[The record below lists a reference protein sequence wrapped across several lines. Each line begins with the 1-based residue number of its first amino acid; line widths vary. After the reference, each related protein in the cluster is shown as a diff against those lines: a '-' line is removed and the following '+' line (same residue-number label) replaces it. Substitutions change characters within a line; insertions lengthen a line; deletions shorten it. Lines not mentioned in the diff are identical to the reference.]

1 MKTKSVSYLAL
12 VGLGLA
18 QVKGIINEE
27 FPISHPVWHP
37 ISTRTPCPQV
47 PIRSAAPPWSQGQ
60 LLRENSCKPRLSLR
74 KVMSLAVQYGD

>member
-37 ISTRTPCPQV
+37 ISTRTPALKCQ
-47 PIRSAAPPWSQGQ
+47 
-60 LLRENSCKPRLSLR
+60 
-74 KVMSLAVQYGD
+74 